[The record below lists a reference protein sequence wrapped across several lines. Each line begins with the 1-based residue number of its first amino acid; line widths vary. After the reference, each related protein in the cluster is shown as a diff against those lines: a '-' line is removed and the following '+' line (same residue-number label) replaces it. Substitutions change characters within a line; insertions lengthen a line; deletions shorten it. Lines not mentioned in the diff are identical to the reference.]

1 MSGLGLGVGLPY
13 ETPIDLD
20 TPVLSGV
27 DAFWETLVSGE
38 LTAKDNTASAITDNN
53 DAWDLVDT
61 NDFTPED
68 DTTAAGFWDYSG
80 SDIQPITGI

>member
-1 MSGLGLGVGLPY
+1 MSGLGAGIGVMYG
-13 ETPIDLD
+13 TPLMV
-20 TPVLSGV
+20 TTLTTAT
-27 DAFWETLVSGE
+27 DAFWESLVIGE